1 VKRISVCRVCG
12 QSVSKALAY
21 HAEVEKMIENP
32 MTGAVEIVTM
42 VGPICPECNLSVGYQ
57 TSKKK
62 LEKFGKEVIKNA
74 SN

>member
-1 VKRISVCRVCG
+1 MKKIEVCRSCG

-21 HAEVEKMIENP
+21 HAEVEKIVKNP

-42 VGPICPECNLSVGYQ
+42 KGTICPECNFRASYK

-62 LEKFGKEVIKNA
+62 LKKFGGVKNE
-74 SN
+74 S